1 MVGTLGPL
9 GTLGTPVLLSTPLA
23 SFFLLFCSS
32 EPVSLA
38 PVSFICFPSPRVR
51 SSNREGRTAAIG
63 SSQPL
68 TAPSMST
75 RLTAVR
81 SKTPRLQ
88 CLLHQDLFQCDNG
101 LQSYP
106 KAPPLQ
112 LALYANARPHREL
125 GRVTV
130 SATCSR
136 ASRWSPS
143 PTGRRPWWG
152 LFYGLRLSL
161 EADCTS
167 LSLPPI

>member
-1 MVGTLGPL
+1 MVGSLGGSGRSGHSRPIVHAFSLIFLVGLFL
-9 GTLGTPVLLSTPLA
+9 GACVFGT
-23 SFFLLFCSS
+23 C
-32 EPVSLA
+32 
-38 PVSFICFPSPRVR
+38 SFICFPSPRVR

-63 SSQPL
+63 PEQPL

-81 SKTPRLQ
+81 SRTPRLR

-106 KAPPLQ
+106 KALPLQ

-136 ASRWSPS
+136 ASRWPPS

-167 LSLPPI
+167 LSLPAI